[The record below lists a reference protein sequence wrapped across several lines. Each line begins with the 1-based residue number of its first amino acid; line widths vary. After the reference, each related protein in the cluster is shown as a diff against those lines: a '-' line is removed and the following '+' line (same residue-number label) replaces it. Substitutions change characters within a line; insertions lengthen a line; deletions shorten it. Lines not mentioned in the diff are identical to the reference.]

1 MEEKIAQTTTAVSAG
16 AMELDQRPGYL
27 DPGSDLAAV
36 RSVCAAVV
44 IGAVMWLGIFRL
56 IGIL

>member
-1 MEEKIAQTTTAVSAG
+1 MEEQIPQTTTAVSAS

-27 DPGSDLAAV
+27 NPGSDLATV

-44 IGAVMWLGIFRL
+44 IGAIMWLGIFRL